1 MINTPIINNHRSAD
15 ARRRNGIIG
24 QTQRYLDT
32 LGHWDTYSDINSIE
46 AIPERIA
53 QVTAAYFGLKGLA
66 EGRIRL
72 SGILGAMILLHML
85 EQVTGGLATTGMRL
99 YARGKPV
106 ASYRG
111 ITIRKSPFT
120 PKAAELLDQVTGGR
134 LLATDG
140 TYFFESGRTWHCQSL
155 TVPVGDEVRTLT
167 RLHSFSIPQ
176 REFFFDRPVVVLG
189 DSEPEARE
197 RTIAIQRIIDLVKGD
212 EFPETI
218 PGFIGSVNELESLT
232 LLRPIKHLLFMI
244 NWLLI
249 DPAERDHGSPPVDY
263 EIVLKGSPPG
273 GAGHSSIYPVTRPPG
288 GPAPAIRWWPS
299 TSRTMPSPLPPPP
312 PSPPYEAGLFGAEP
326 RAGSAP
332 ENGQP
337 GPATPAARYRDRI
350 RIDNRD
356 YPLVIKRVVTSA
368 INGGQRKVDAIYYDD
383 RVGRWCDI
391 VDEGTRISLARAV
404 EAGRVSVVE
413 PAYWPAT

>member
-1 MINTPIINNHRSAD
+1 M
-15 ARRRNGIIG
+15 G
-24 QTQRYLDT
+24 QAQRYLDT

-53 QVTAAYFGLKGLA
+53 QVTAAYFDLKGLA

-72 SGILGAMILLHML
+72 SGILGAIILLHTL
-85 EQVTGGLATTGMRL
+85 EQVSGGLATTGMRL

-120 PKAAELLDQVTGGR
+120 PKAAQLLDQVTSGR

-140 TYFFESGRTWHCQSL
+140 TYFFEAGRTWHCQSL
-155 TVPVGDEVRTLT
+155 ILQVGDEVRTLT

-176 REFFFDRPVVVLG
+176 REFFFDRPVVVPS
-189 DSEPEARE
+189 DREPEAGE
-197 RTIAIQRIIDLVKGD
+197 RTISIQRIIDLVKGD

-232 LLRPIKHLLFMI
+232 LLRSIKHLLFMI

-249 DPAERDHGSPPVDY
+249 DPAERDQGSQPVDY
-263 EIVLKGSPPG
+263 GTVLKGSPPG
-273 GAGHSSIYPVTRPPG
+273 GTGHSGISQITRPPS
-288 GPAPAIRWWPS
+288 GPAPTTHLWPS
-299 TSRTMPSPLPPPP
+299 TSRTIPSRLSP
-312 PSPPYEAGLFGAEP
+312 PSTLSPYEANLLGEEP
-326 RAGSAP
+326 PAGFTPA
-332 ENGQP
+332 NGQP
-337 GPATPAARYRDRI
+337 GPATPVARYRDRI

-356 YPLVIKRVVTSA
+356 YPLVIKRVVMSP
-368 INGGQRKVDAIYYDD
+368 INGQCKVDAVYYDD
-383 RVGRWCDI
+383 RVGCWCDI
-391 VDEGTRISLARAV
+391 VDEETRINLARAV
-404 EAGRVSVVE
+404 EAGLMSVID
-413 PAYWPAT
+413 PIHWPVRP